1 MSLSPSPPRLP
12 AMDSTLGAMEVG
24 GVVGTFLFGIETLQT
39 FHYFR
44 RFSQDPAYLK
54 WTVALL
60 WWVASAPCN
69 GVQAQSGQVSRA
81 GTLHYDMALALLT
94 HRDLLRAAAAH
105 PDTTDLPPAHDPILG
120 PAVLHCAGLF
130 SRRRCRRH
138 PIRIRAQSPQFFFAN
153 RVRLLSGRWFMTI
166 VCWSLTTIRFGCTFA
181 MMGVVLNIS
190 SLGELEAHYQW
201 LMALGL
207 SLGVGVDVL
216 VAGSMCWCLWRLRSD
231 GVVSTRKVVDKLIL
245 WTLESGIATGGT
257 SIGLL
262 AFFFARSDLSWF
274 PFYLILGKLFSNSML
289 AALNGRS
296 HLRQLDR
303 RTEPSTK
310 SGSALHMPVSSGQM
324 EFLTPGA
331 SMFGTTNE
339 SSDYTEENKDPRELH
354 RYPQ

>member
-60 WWVASAPCN
+60 WFLELGHSITTWHLLYSLTVTFYGQPQHIQTPPISLPLTILFSAPLYFI
-69 GVQAQSGQVSRA
+69 V
-81 GTLHYDMALALLT
+81 
-94 HRDLLRAAAAH
+94 
-105 PDTTDLPPAHDPILG
+105 
-120 PAVLHCAGLF
+120 
-130 SRRRCRRH
+130 
-138 PIRIRAQSPQFFFAN
+138 QFFFAN